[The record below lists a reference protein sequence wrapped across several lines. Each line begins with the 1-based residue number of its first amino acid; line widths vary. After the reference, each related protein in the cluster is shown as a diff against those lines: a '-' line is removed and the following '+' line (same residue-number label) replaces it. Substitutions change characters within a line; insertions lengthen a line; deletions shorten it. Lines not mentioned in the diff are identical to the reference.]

1 MKFLFLIQKYI
12 VKNII
17 MSFDL
22 EKEILNLEEEIIEDE
37 TQLNNINKLY
47 DKIPKEKFF
56 NNKNSEKNI
65 KEKINSLIST
75 SNIITKLEKI
85 NDISNPIEKLNSII
99 SLFKTETIS
108 NSFLKKY
115 IINEL
120 VTNDILKLIEES
132 LLNIKYPIF
141 QGKILMTIFEQIN
154 NDKRQDIEILSLY
167 FQLYSILVTDMYKEF
182 TNFNRVDELIKK
194 NSENNNIKKCKFIEI
209 LSEFIFKK
217 ILATIF
223 DEKNEE
229 INTEIQRGD
238 ENSCIKKLNPE
249 DKKIYYK
256 YEKLI
261 LYINKAIS
269 NTSELISLISSQIN
283 GENKE
288 NNMNKNIM
296 MKFFISNLFEKLI
309 LFSLSE
315 KSSFEINNSSRLLIV
330 LLINKTKEQMNEFN
344 NNYKYDS
351 LNNISFYDFIC
362 YYTSKTEKEKD
373 IIKGQKDFIEN
384 IVQYLKKD
392 ILNEKIIELNKT
404 EEILE
409 YFSLIIKDII
419 SIFET
424 FRTKE
429 IIDKL
434 LKTSCQNVLNIFKDV
449 YQNKIYALQNKIK
462 IENILFMTNLLY
474 NFSLICTNEFD
485 FFLERINSYDEAF
498 KNDIKDILDNFKKEV
513 KDLYKNYKG
522 ELLLLIK
529 FEKIIQLFNYQNLKE
544 GNSSEN
550 IKNTFDEENKFW
562 LNINITF
569 DKIQANKDLVKNV
582 IGNAAKNL
590 IKDLSNIVL
599 NNIEKSDIEGKN
611 LDVLIEKTKFFLE
624 NNFKDEDIDEE
635 SQKNKIKLF
644 SYLDNL
650 YMNKK

>member
-1 MKFLFLIQKYI
+1 
-12 VKNII
+12 

-22 EKEILNLEEEIIEDE
+22 EKEITNLEEEINEDE
-37 TQLNNINKLY
+37 MQLNNINKLY
-47 DKIPKEKFF
+47 NKIPKDIYFK
-56 NNKNSEKNI
+56 NKKNEKNI
-65 KEKINSLIST
+65 KQKINSLITT
-75 SNIITKLEKI
+75 SNIITKIDKI
-85 NDISNPIEKLNSII
+85 NSVLNPLEKLNLII
-99 SLFKTETIS
+99 SLFQSETIS

-115 IINEL
+115 IINQLISKE
-120 VTNDILKLIEES
+120 ILKLIEES
-132 LLNIKYPIF
+132 LLSIKYPIF
-141 QGKILMTIFEQIN
+141 QGKILMTIFDQLN
-154 NDKRQDIEILSLY
+154 NDKKQDIKILSLY
-167 FQLYSILVTDMYKEF
+167 FQLYSILVSDIYKEF
-182 TNFNRVDELIKK
+182 PNFAGYSELIKK
-194 NSENNNIKKCKFIEI
+194 NSENNYIKKFEFIEI

-217 ILATIF
+217 IIATIF
-223 DEKNEE
+223 ADKNME
-229 INTEIQRGD
+229 INIQNEGD
-238 ENSCIKKLNPE
+238 ENRFLIKLNSE
-249 DKKIYYK
+249 DKKIFYK

-261 LYINKAIS
+261 LYMNKTLS
-269 NTSELISLISSQIN
+269 NTSELLSLITT
-283 GENKE
+283 GEKNNI

-296 MKFFISNLFEKLI
+296 MKYLISDLFEKLI

-315 KSSFEINNSSRLLIV
+315 KSNLSINNSSRLLII
-330 LLINKTKEQMNEFN
+330 LLINKTNEQMNEYK

-351 LNNISFYDFIC
+351 LKNISFYDFIK
-362 YYTSKTEKEKD
+362 YYTINTQMEKD
-373 IIKGQKDFIEN
+373 IIEGQSQFNNNIIEN
-384 IVQYLKKD
+384 IKKD
-392 ILNEKIIELNKT
+392 ILNKKIIELNKT

-409 YFSLIIKDII
+409 YFSLMLKDII

-429 IIDKL
+429 IIYKL
-434 LKTSCQNVLNIFKDV
+434 LKPSCENVLNIFKEV
-449 YQNKIYALQNKIK
+449 YQNKIDALFNQSKIK
-462 IENILFMTNLLY
+462 LENILFMTNLLY

-569 DKIQANKDLVKNV
+569 DKIQANKDLVKTI

>member
-1 MKFLFLIQKYI
+1 
-12 VKNII
+12 

-22 EKEILNLEEEIIEDE
+22 EKEILNLEEEINDDE

-296 MKFFISNLFEKLI
+296 MKFFISNLFEKVI

-513 KDLYKNYKG
+513 KDLFKNYKG

>member
-1 MKFLFLIQKYI
+1 
-12 VKNII
+12 

-296 MKFFISNLFEKLI
+296 MKFLISNLFEKVI

-315 KSSFEINNSSRLLIV
+315 KSSFEINNSSRLLII
-330 LLINKTKEQMNEFN
+330 LLINKTNEQMNEFS

-351 LNNISFYDFIC
+351 LNNISFYDFIS

-569 DKIQANKDLVKNV
+569 DKIQANKDLVKSV

>member
-1 MKFLFLIQKYI
+1 
-12 VKNII
+12 

-108 NSFLKKY
+108 NLFLKKY

-296 MKFFISNLFEKLI
+296 MKFFISNLFEKVI

-315 KSSFEINNSSRLLIV
+315 KSSFEIKNSSRLLII

>member
-1 MKFLFLIQKYI
+1 
-12 VKNII
+12 

-108 NSFLKKY
+108 NLFLKKY

-296 MKFFISNLFEKLI
+296 MQFFISNLFEKVI

>member
-1 MKFLFLIQKYI
+1 
-12 VKNII
+12 

-296 MKFFISNLFEKLI
+296 MKFLISNLFEKVI

-315 KSSFEINNSSRLLIV
+315 KSSFEINNSSRLLII
-330 LLINKTKEQMNEFN
+330 LLINKTNEQMNEFN

-351 LNNISFYDFIC
+351 LNNISFYDFIS

-498 KNDIKDILDNFKKEV
+498 KNNIKDILDNFKKEV

>member
-1 MKFLFLIQKYI
+1 
-12 VKNII
+12 

-22 EKEILNLEEEIIEDE
+22 EKEILNLEEEINEDE

-47 DKIPKEKFF
+47 YKIPKEKFF
-56 NNKNSEKNI
+56 NNKNNEKNI

-209 LSEFIFKK
+209 LSELIFKK

-283 GENKE
+283 GENRE
-288 NNMNKNIM
+288 NNMIKNIM
-296 MKFFISNLFEKLI
+296 MKFFISNLFEKVI

-315 KSSFEINNSSRLLIV
+315 KSSFEINNSSRLLII
-330 LLINKTKEQMNEFN
+330 LLINKTNEQMNEFN

-513 KDLYKNYKG
+513 KDLYKNYNG

>member
-1 MKFLFLIQKYI
+1 
-12 VKNII
+12 

-120 VTNDILKLIEES
+120 ISNDILKLIEES

-269 NTSELISLISSQIN
+269 NTSELISLISSQTN

-296 MKFFISNLFEKLI
+296 MKFFISNLFEKVI

-315 KSSFEINNSSRLLIV
+315 KSSFEINNSSRLLII

-513 KDLYKNYKG
+513 KVLYKNYKG

>member
-1 MKFLFLIQKYI
+1 
-12 VKNII
+12 

-120 VTNDILKLIEES
+120 ISNDILKLIEES

-154 NDKRQDIEILSLY
+154 SDKKQDIEILSLY

-296 MKFFISNLFEKLI
+296 MKFFISNLFEKVI

-315 KSSFEINNSSRLLIV
+315 KSSFEINNSSRLLII
-330 LLINKTKEQMNEFN
+330 LLINKTNEQMNEFN

-513 KDLYKNYKG
+513 KVLYKNYKG

>member
-1 MKFLFLIQKYI
+1 
-12 VKNII
+12 

-108 NSFLKKY
+108 NLFLKKY

-296 MKFFISNLFEKLI
+296 MKFFISNLFEKVI

-315 KSSFEINNSSRLLIV
+315 KSSFEINNSSRLLII
-330 LLINKTKEQMNEFN
+330 LLINKTNEQMNEFN

>member
-1 MKFLFLIQKYI
+1 
-12 VKNII
+12 

-22 EKEILNLEEEIIEDE
+22 EKEILNLEEEINEDE

-56 NNKNSEKNI
+56 NNKNNEKNI

-229 INTEIQRGD
+229 INTEIQSGD

-283 GENKE
+283 GENRE
-288 NNMNKNIM
+288 NNMIKNIM
-296 MKFFISNLFEKLI
+296 MKFFISNLFEKVI

-315 KSSFEINNSSRLLIV
+315 KSSFEINNSSRLLII
-330 LLINKTKEQMNEFN
+330 LLINKTNEQMNEFN

-392 ILNEKIIELNKT
+392 ILNEKITELNKT

>member
-1 MKFLFLIQKYI
+1 
-12 VKNII
+12 

-296 MKFFISNLFEKLI
+296 MKFFISNLFEKVI

>member
-1 MKFLFLIQKYI
+1 
-12 VKNII
+12 

-85 NDISNPIEKLNSII
+85 NDVSNPIEKLNSII

-229 INTEIQRGD
+229 INTEIQSGD

-296 MKFFISNLFEKLI
+296 MKFFISNLFEKVI

-330 LLINKTKEQMNEFN
+330 LLINKTNEQMNEFN

-351 LNNISFYDFIC
+351 LNNISFYDFIS

-550 IKNTFDEENKFW
+550 IKNAFDEENKFW

>member
-1 MKFLFLIQKYI
+1 
-12 VKNII
+12 

-108 NSFLKKY
+108 NLFLKKY

-229 INTEIQRGD
+229 INTEIQSGD

-283 GENKE
+283 GENRE
-288 NNMNKNIM
+288 NNMIKNIM
-296 MKFFISNLFEKLI
+296 MKFFISNLFEKVI

-315 KSSFEINNSSRLLIV
+315 KSSFEINNSSRLLII
-330 LLINKTKEQMNEFN
+330 LLINKTNEQMNEFN

-569 DKIQANKDLVKNV
+569 DKIQANKDLVKTI

>member
-1 MKFLFLIQKYI
+1 
-12 VKNII
+12 

-22 EKEILNLEEEIIEDE
+22 EKEILNLEEEINEDE

-75 SNIITKLEKI
+75 SNIITKLDKI
-85 NDISNPIEKLNSII
+85 NAISNPIEKLNSVI

-296 MKFFISNLFEKLI
+296 MKFFISNLFEKVI

-315 KSSFEINNSSRLLIV
+315 KSSFEINNSSRLLII

-351 LNNISFYDFIC
+351 LNNISFYDFIS

-513 KDLYKNYKG
+513 KVLYKNYKG

>member
-1 MKFLFLIQKYI
+1 
-12 VKNII
+12 

-288 NNMNKNIM
+288 NNINKNIM
-296 MKFFISNLFEKLI
+296 IKFFISNLFEKVI

-315 KSSFEINNSSRLLIV
+315 KSSFEINNSSRLLII
-330 LLINKTKEQMNEFN
+330 LLINKTNEQMNEFN

>member
-1 MKFLFLIQKYI
+1 
-12 VKNII
+12 

-296 MKFFISNLFEKLI
+296 MQFFISNLFEKVI

-315 KSSFEINNSSRLLIV
+315 KSSFEINNSSRLLII
-330 LLINKTKEQMNEFN
+330 LLINKTNEQMNEFN

>member
-1 MKFLFLIQKYI
+1 
-12 VKNII
+12 

-22 EKEILNLEEEIIEDE
+22 EKEILNLEEEINEDE

-47 DKIPKEKFF
+47 YKIPKEKFF
-56 NNKNSEKNI
+56 NNKNNEKNI

-99 SLFKTETIS
+99 SLFKIETIS

-283 GENKE
+283 GENRE
-288 NNMNKNIM
+288 NNMIKNIM
-296 MKFFISNLFEKLI
+296 MKFFISNLFEKVI

-315 KSSFEINNSSRLLIV
+315 KSSFEINNSSRLLII
-330 LLINKTKEQMNEFN
+330 LLINKTNEQMNEFN

-351 LNNISFYDFIC
+351 LNNISFYDFIS

-392 ILNEKIIELNKT
+392 ILNEKITELNKT

-513 KDLYKNYKG
+513 KDLYKNYNG

>member
-1 MKFLFLIQKYI
+1 
-12 VKNII
+12 

-75 SNIITKLEKI
+75 SNIITKLEKT

-296 MKFFISNLFEKLI
+296 MKFFISNLFEKVI

-315 KSSFEINNSSRLLIV
+315 KSSFEINNSSRLLII
-330 LLINKTKEQMNEFN
+330 LLINKTNEQMNEFN

-513 KDLYKNYKG
+513 KDLYQNYKG

-569 DKIQANKDLVKNV
+569 DKIQANKDLVKTI

>member
-1 MKFLFLIQKYI
+1 
-12 VKNII
+12 

-108 NSFLKKY
+108 NLFLKKY

-296 MKFFISNLFEKLI
+296 MKFFISNLFEKVI

-315 KSSFEINNSSRLLIV
+315 KSSFEINNSSRLLII
-330 LLINKTKEQMNEFN
+330 LLINKTNEQMNEFN

-485 FFLERINSYDEAF
+485 FFLERINLYDEAF

>member
-1 MKFLFLIQKYI
+1 
-12 VKNII
+12 

-108 NSFLKKY
+108 NLFLKKY

-296 MKFFISNLFEKLI
+296 MKFLISNLFEKVI

-315 KSSFEINNSSRLLIV
+315 KSSFEINNSSRLLII
-330 LLINKTKEQMNEFN
+330 LLINKTNEQMNEFN

>member
-1 MKFLFLIQKYI
+1 
-12 VKNII
+12 
-17 MSFDL
+17 
-22 EKEILNLEEEIIEDE
+22 
-37 TQLNNINKLY
+37 
-47 DKIPKEKFF
+47 
-56 NNKNSEKNI
+56 
-65 KEKINSLIST
+65 
-75 SNIITKLEKI
+75 
-85 NDISNPIEKLNSII
+85 
-99 SLFKTETIS
+99 
-108 NSFLKKY
+108 
-115 IINEL
+115 
-120 VTNDILKLIEES
+120 
-132 LLNIKYPIF
+132 
-141 QGKILMTIFEQIN
+141 MTIFEQIN

-296 MKFFISNLFEKLI
+296 MKFFISNLFEKVI

-315 KSSFEINNSSRLLIV
+315 KSSFEINNSSRLLII
-330 LLINKTKEQMNEFN
+330 LLINKTNEQMNEFN

-351 LNNISFYDFIC
+351 LNNISFYDFIS

-522 ELLLLIK
+522 ELLFLIK

>member
-1 MKFLFLIQKYI
+1 
-12 VKNII
+12 

-22 EKEILNLEEEIIEDE
+22 EKEILNLEEEINEDE

-47 DKIPKEKFF
+47 DTIPKEKFF
-56 NNKNSEKNI
+56 NNKNNEKNI

-154 NDKRQDIEILSLY
+154 SDKKQDIEILSLY

-229 INTEIQRGD
+229 INTEIQSGD

-296 MKFFISNLFEKLI
+296 MQFFISNLFEKVI

-315 KSSFEINNSSRLLIV
+315 KSSFEINNSSRLLII
-330 LLINKTKEQMNEFN
+330 LLINKTNEQMNEFN

-351 LNNISFYDFIC
+351 LNNISFYDFIS

-449 YQNKIYALQNKIK
+449 YQNKIYDLQNKI
-462 IENILFMTNLLY
+462 
-474 NFSLICTNEFD
+474 STNEFD

-513 KDLYKNYKG
+513 KDLFKNYKG

-529 FEKIIQLFNYQNLKE
+529 FEKIFQLFNYQNLKE

>member
-1 MKFLFLIQKYI
+1 
-12 VKNII
+12 

-22 EKEILNLEEEIIEDE
+22 EKEILNLEEEINEDE

-56 NNKNSEKNI
+56 NNKNNEKNI

-296 MKFFISNLFEKLI
+296 MQFFISNLFEKVI

-315 KSSFEINNSSRLLIV
+315 KSSFEINNSSRLLII
-330 LLINKTKEQMNEFN
+330 LLINKTNEQMNEFN

-569 DKIQANKDLVKNV
+569 DKIQANKDLVKSA

>member
-1 MKFLFLIQKYI
+1 
-12 VKNII
+12 

-296 MKFFISNLFEKLI
+296 MKFFISNLFEKVI

-330 LLINKTKEQMNEFN
+330 LLINKTNEQMNEFN

-474 NFSLICTNEFD
+474 NFSLICSNEFD

>member
-1 MKFLFLIQKYI
+1 
-12 VKNII
+12 

-22 EKEILNLEEEIIEDE
+22 EKEILNLEEEINEDE

-47 DKIPKEKFF
+47 YKIPKEKFF
-56 NNKNSEKNI
+56 NNKNNEKNI

-108 NSFLKKY
+108 NLFLKKY

-229 INTEIQRGD
+229 INTEIQSGD

-296 MKFFISNLFEKLI
+296 MKFLISNLFEKVI

-315 KSSFEINNSSRLLIV
+315 KSSFEINNSSRLLII
-330 LLINKTKEQMNEFN
+330 LLINKTNEQMNEFN

-362 YYTSKTEKEKD
+362 YYISKTEKEKD

-474 NFSLICTNEFD
+474 NYSLICSNEFD

-529 FEKIIQLFNYQNLKE
+529 FEKIFQLFNYQNLKE

-569 DKIQANKDLVKNV
+569 DKIQANKDLVKTI

>member
-1 MKFLFLIQKYI
+1 
-12 VKNII
+12 

-22 EKEILNLEEEIIEDE
+22 EKEILNLEEEINEDE

-56 NNKNSEKNI
+56 NNKNNEKNI

-296 MKFFISNLFEKLI
+296 MKFFISNLFEKVI

-315 KSSFEINNSSRLLIV
+315 KSSFEINNSSRLLII
-330 LLINKTKEQMNEFN
+330 LLINKTNEQMNEFN

-569 DKIQANKDLVKNV
+569 DKIQANKDLVKSA

>member
-229 INTEIQRGD
+229 INTEIQSGD

-296 MKFFISNLFEKLI
+296 MQFFISNLFEKVI

-315 KSSFEINNSSRLLIV
+315 KSSFEINNSSRLLII
-330 LLINKTKEQMNEFN
+330 LLINKTNEQMNEFN

>member
-1 MKFLFLIQKYI
+1 
-12 VKNII
+12 

-296 MKFFISNLFEKLI
+296 MKFLISNLFEKVI

-315 KSSFEINNSSRLLIV
+315 KSSFEINNSSRLLII
-330 LLINKTKEQMNEFN
+330 LLINKTNEQMNEFN

>member
-1 MKFLFLIQKYI
+1 
-12 VKNII
+12 

-296 MKFFISNLFEKLI
+296 MKFFISNLFEKVI

-315 KSSFEINNSSRLLIV
+315 KSSFEINNSSRLLII
-330 LLINKTKEQMNEFN
+330 LLINKTNEQMNEFN

-485 FFLERINSYDEAF
+485 FFLERINSYDESF

-562 LNINITF
+562 LNVNITF
-569 DKIQANKDLVKNV
+569 DKIQANKDLVKTI

>member
-1 MKFLFLIQKYI
+1 
-12 VKNII
+12 

-229 INTEIQRGD
+229 INTEIQSGD

-296 MKFFISNLFEKLI
+296 MKFFISNLFEKVI

-315 KSSFEINNSSRLLIV
+315 KSSFEINNSSRLLII
-330 LLINKTKEQMNEFN
+330 LLINKTNEQMNEFN

-351 LNNISFYDFIC
+351 LNNISFYDFIS

-474 NFSLICTNEFD
+474 NFSLICSNEFD

-498 KNDIKDILDNFKKEV
+498 KNDIKDILDNFKNEV

-550 IKNTFDEENKFW
+550 IKNAFDEENKFW

>member
-1 MKFLFLIQKYI
+1 
-12 VKNII
+12 

-75 SNIITKLEKI
+75 SNIITKLDKI
-85 NDISNPIEKLNSII
+85 NAISNPIEKLNSVI

-296 MKFFISNLFEKLI
+296 MKFFISNLFEKVI

-330 LLINKTKEQMNEFN
+330 LLINKTNEQMNEFS

-351 LNNISFYDFIC
+351 LNNISFYDFIS

-550 IKNTFDEENKFW
+550 IKNAFDEENKFW

>member
-1 MKFLFLIQKYI
+1 
-12 VKNII
+12 

-22 EKEILNLEEEIIEDE
+22 EKEILNLEEEIIQDE

-56 NNKNSEKNI
+56 NNKNNEKSI

-108 NSFLKKY
+108 NLFLKKY

-296 MKFFISNLFEKLI
+296 MKFFISNLFEKVI

-315 KSSFEINNSSRLLIV
+315 KSSFEINNSSRLLII

-513 KDLYKNYKG
+513 KDLYKNYNG

-529 FEKIIQLFNYQNLKE
+529 FEKIFQLFNYQNLKE

-569 DKIQANKDLVKNV
+569 DKRF
-582 IGNAAKNL
+582 
-590 IKDLSNIVL
+590 
-599 NNIEKSDIEGKN
+599 IEYCFE
-611 LDVLIEKTKFFLE
+611 
-624 NNFKDEDIDEE
+624 
-635 SQKNKIKLF
+635 
-644 SYLDNL
+644 
-650 YMNKK
+650 